1 MIAGTFGLSTQTNF
15 FAFFVQVRVA
25 FPTVTLLPAVAHTAP
40 ALIVTFVAAW
50 TGVDV
55 VTARR
60 QRKTPVMN
68 LLVVTFTG
76 VSLLSIVITSLVSI
90 L

>member
-1 MIAGTFGLSTQTNF
+1 M
-15 FAFFVQVRVA
+15 
-25 FPTVTLLPAVAHTAP
+25 AP

-50 TGVDV
+50 TGIDV